1 MGKLPFFRCGLRV
14 AARAV
19 VLVGIAILALSGAD
33 VAFAALACGQTVTA
47 DTTLDRDLEGCA
59 EDGLIIGAA
68 GVTLDLN
75 GHWITGSAVGSTGSG
90 VLIAADDATVRNG
103 RVAGFSVGVAADA
116 QQGFGFDFRL
126 DSLELVRNGIGVSAF
141 DPGGLTGHFATIESS
156 EISRNA
162 DRGISASFYNV
173 TVTDSMIRR
182 NGGDGIHTL
191 ESPGRYEGND
201 ISNNGG
207 TGLVLDDHVAT
218 MVGNRIHGNGRSGVV
233 LRIGSFPDPL
243 SLSFAKDN
251 ELTNN
256 GELGFYALSVGPW
269 EGFDGGGNIA
279 KGNGDARQCLVE
291 TASFP
296 GAPQIPPE
304 ALVCAHNRR
313 SR

>member
-1 MGKLPFFRCGLRV
+1 MIIWVAGPRGAETLGREHGEIAVLSLRV
-14 AARAV
+14 AGCGSGRG
-19 VLVGIAILALSGAD
+19 VGGHSDSALSGAD

-182 NGGDGIHTL
+182 NGGDGIPRWKAL
-191 ESPGRYEGND
+191 
-201 ISNNGG
+201 
-207 TGLVLDDHVAT
+207 VAT
-218 MVGNRIHGNGRSGVV
+218 RGTTSPTTEERGWFSMTMSR
-233 LRIGSFPDPL
+233 
-243 SLSFAKDN
+243 
-251 ELTNN
+251 
-256 GELGFYALSVGPW
+256 PW
-269 EGFDGGGNIA
+269 SATGYT
-279 KGNGDARQCLVE
+279 E
-291 TASFP
+291 TADP
-296 GAPQIPPE
+296 G
-304 ALVCAHNRR
+304 
-313 SR
+313 SY